1 MKIFF
6 RPVEKPCA
14 PPKKISKIPLS
25 EAKKIHNLWL
35 SFQLFWDEISCHGR
49 EFDEK
54 SPPHAVSAE
63 THGSVVNQRCHPN
76 PTPWKPLHVATGS
89 QLEFQQP
96 TGKVPRAVVLGDAN
110 LCFWV
115 LYEHLKSLG
124 PYQISIDFNPSWR

>member
-1 MKIFF
+1 MM
-6 RPVEKPCA
+6 PGNA
-14 PPKKISKIPLS
+14 GYYQLLLSISHGGS
-25 EAKKIHNLWL
+25 HKIHNLWL

-63 THGSVVNQRCHPN
+63 TRGSVVNQRCHPN

-124 PYQISIDFNPSWR
+124 PYQTSIDFNPSWR